1 MHNLEDDIYRY
12 ENGHLVEREQFI
24 QDLINYFKD
33 KKIVEE
39 DIEDLEVENKN
50 LRDELESLEVQLD
63 EVEADYEVAI
73 KELEDLREEIR
84 DA

>member
-24 QDLINYFKD
+24 QDLINFFKD
-33 KKIVEE
+33 KNIEEE
-39 DIEDLEVENKN
+39 DIEDLKEENKS
-50 LRDELESLEVQLD
+50 LRDEFESFENQLD

-84 DA
+84 DV